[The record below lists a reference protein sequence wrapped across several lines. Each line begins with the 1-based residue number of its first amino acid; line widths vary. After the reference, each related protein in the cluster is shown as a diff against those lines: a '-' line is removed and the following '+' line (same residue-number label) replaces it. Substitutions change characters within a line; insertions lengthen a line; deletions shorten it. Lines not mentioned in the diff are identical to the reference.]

1 MEYEPPSKFLS
12 DILEPPNLLQTPK
25 ETPFS
30 RAGEKAESALQVWLQ
45 SLSVYCHL
53 NLIWVTFKI
62 FLTSLYLYVLEN
74 LYVLYFFFITEKY
87 WQLQFNNGEWLF
99 FIHISIYIYI
109 RKLCYKTRF
118 KYISVYC
125 RIRSDRRGSN
135 WKDCLSW
142 RCWSR
147 LSLPVRLWRKNRGS

>member
-25 ETPFS
+25 ETHFS

-53 NLIWVTFKI
+53 KLLWVTYKI

-74 LYVLYFFFITEKY
+74 LYVLYFFYF
-87 WQLQFNNGEWLF
+87 
-99 FIHISIYIYI
+99 
-109 RKLCYKTRF
+109 RKVLTAT
-118 KYISVYC
+118 IQ
-125 RIRSDRRGSN
+125 
-135 WKDCLSW
+135 
-142 RCWSR
+142 
-147 LSLPVRLWRKNRGS
+147 

>member
-45 SLSVYCHL
+45 SLSIYWHL
-53 NLIWVTFKI
+53 NLLWVTFNI

-99 FIHISIYIYI
+99 FIHISIYIYTVSYVI
-109 RKLCYKTRF
+109 RQDLN
-118 KYISVYC
+118 YISVYC
-125 RIRSDRRGSN
+125 RIRRDRRGSS